1 MLLRKISH
9 PPNHDPAQHWLPCHC
24 WLGAIRTNHVLPFY
38 LFMLLTSRNPGL
50 LRHGLEFN
58 AHATLNSLL
67 WFHYLPTPVS
77 SGVHDQWSEK
87 LHMSLTIISS
97 LTIIYTPLLL
107 LNLGSPQLPPSAWKP
122 LAWTSPHSVPNKA
135 SSLGGSLGTLCSCG
149 LSLPSGQSHYGRAG
163 GRDSGPCVSQGP
175 AYVGLWMG
183 VVSISLFALPVT
195 MWDLCPVS
203 ELRELEAPVHADLG
217 ANVGLVPDLRNQ
229 ATISIKWI
237 E

>member
-1 MLLRKISH
+1 MLPLCTAPSSPGEPCPLSL
-9 PPNHDPAQHWLPCHC
+9 PPDMA
-24 WLGAIRTNHVLPFY
+24 
-38 LFMLLTSRNPGL
+38 LL
-50 LRHGLEFN
+50 
-58 AHATLNSLL
+58 SLSS
-67 WFHYLPTPVS
+67 TPVP
-77 SGVHDQWSEK
+77 GVP
-87 LHMSLTIISS
+87 I
-97 LTIIYTPLLL
+97 
-107 LNLGSPQLPPSAWKP
+107 
-122 LAWTSPHSVPNKA
+122 SVPNKA

-229 ATISIKWI
+229 ATISIK
-237 E
+237 